1 MGKIKKLDII
11 NMILASFYG
20 GVAIANSGTGSVH
33 ALAYPLGGK
42 YNMSHGLP
50 NALPLV
56 PVMEYNAE
64 SVSEKFIEIARAIG
78 LKNNHISKEQIV
90 ESTLTKI
97 KELVNNVGISK
108 NNFQFSN
115 AEIDGLAKAAMSQQ
129 RLLQNN
135 LRPINSV
142 DAKKIYQTIFEKI
155 IFYILKY

>member
-1 MGKIKKLDII
+1 MNQL
-11 NMILASFYG
+11 L
-20 GVAIANSGTGSVH
+20 
-33 ALAYPLGGK
+33 LK
-42 YNMSHGLP
+42 Y
-50 NALPLV
+50 
-56 PVMEYNAE
+56 
-64 SVSEKFIEIARAIG
+64 
-78 LKNNHISKEQIV
+78 
-90 ESTLTKI
+90 

-115 AEIDGLAKAAMSQQ
+115 AEIGGLAKAAMSQQ